1 MPKRTTKRRRQRRKR
16 TQKRKVGG
24 DYRQFTE
31 EMVGGVPVTHDA
43 TVSVMGKGLLSLKEF
58 KELQQMF

>member
-1 MPKRTTKRRRQRRKR
+1 MA
-16 TQKRKVGG
+16 
-24 DYRQFTE
+24 
-31 EMVGGVPVTHDA
+31 GGVPVTHDA